1 MTTMATLRRRQ
12 GGEHEES
19 YFVSMTDMMVGL
31 VFVLMVM
38 LVYYALQYKQTTVE
52 LTDTKVRRT
61 ELLKSVQSQ
70 LKTQNVNVVVDIDSG
85 VLRLPEDVLFDK
97 GSDVVKPGGVEVLRK
112 VGLALLAKAPCYT
125 DAQPPPGCPKTQAG
139 LESVF
144 VEGNTDSDQLNQGG
158 RDNWNLSAD
167 RAVNTYRAMMGQT
180 PALLNVKNARL
191 RPHDPQPLFG
201 VSGYGPSRPVAP
213 ETSEANKRLNRR
225 IDIRFNVVTPQ
236 QVH

>member
-1 MTTMATLRRRQ
+1 MSTMATVRRRQ

-38 LVYYALQYKQTTVE
+38 LVYYALQYRQTTNE

-61 ELLKSVQSQ
+61 QLLEHLQTR
-70 LKTQNVNVVVDIDSG
+70 LKTQNVNVVIDTDAG

-97 GSDVVKPGGVEVLRK
+97 GSDAVKPEGVQVLRK
-112 VGLALLAKAPCYT
+112 VGLAMLAEAPCYT
-125 DAQPPPGCPKTQAG
+125 QAHPPPGCPVTQSG

-144 VEGNTDSDQLNQGG
+144 VEGHTDADQMTGA

-167 RAVNTYRAMMGQT
+167 RAVNTYRALMSQT
-180 PALLNVKNARL
+180 PALQSIKNARL
-191 RPHDPQPLFG
+191 RPTDPQPLFG
-201 VSGYGPSRPVAP
+201 VSGYGPTRPVAP

>member
-1 MTTMATLRRRQ
+1 MTTMATVRRRQ

-19 YFVSMTDMMVGL
+19 YFISMTDMMVGL

-38 LVYYALQYKQTTVE
+38 LVYYALQYRQTTNE

-61 ELLKSVQSQ
+61 QLLEHLQSR
-70 LKTQNVNVVVDIDSG
+70 LKTQNVNVVIDIDAG

-97 GSDVVKPGGVEVLRK
+97 GSDTVKPEGVQVLRK
-112 VGLALLAKAPCYT
+112 VGLAMLAEAPCYT
-125 DAQPPPGCPKTQAG
+125 EAQVPAGCPVTQAG

-144 VEGNTDSDQLNQGG
+144 VEGHTDADQLNKGG

-167 RAVNTYRAMMGQT
+167 RAVNTYRALMGQT
-180 PALLNVKNARL
+180 PALESVRNARL
-191 RPHDPQPLFG
+191 RPTDPQPLFG
-201 VSGYGPSRPVAP
+201 VSGYGPTRPVAP

-236 QVH
+236 QVK

>member
-1 MTTMATLRRRQ
+1 MTTMATVRRRQ

-38 LVYYALQYKQTTVE
+38 LVYYALQYRQTTNE

-61 ELLKSVQSQ
+61 QLLEHLQQQ
-70 LKTQNVNVVVDIDSG
+70 LRAEHLNVVIDTDAG

-97 GSDVVKPGGVEVLRK
+97 GSDAVKPEGLDALRK
-112 VGLALLAKAPCYT
+112 VGAAIKADAPCFT
-125 DAQPPPGCPKTQAG
+125 DVHLPPGCPVTQSG

-144 VEGNTDSDQLNQGG
+144 VEGHTDADQMSGA

-167 RAVNTYRAMMGQT
+167 RAVNTYRALMGQT
-180 PALLNVKNARL
+180 PGLARIKNARL
-191 RPHDPQPLFG
+191 RPSDPQPLFG
-201 VSGYGPSRPVAP
+201 VSGYGPTRPVVA

-236 QVH
+236 QAR

>member
-1 MTTMATLRRRQ
+1 MTTMATVRRRQ

-19 YFVSMTDMMVGL
+19 YFISMTDMMVGL

-38 LVYYALQYKQTTVE
+38 LVYYALQYKQTTNE

-61 ELLKSVQSQ
+61 LLLEHLQQQ
-70 LKTQNVNVVVDIDSG
+70 LRAEHLNVVIDTDAG

-97 GSDVVKPGGVEVLRK
+97 GSDTVKPDGLDALRK
-112 VGLALLAKAPCYT
+112 VGAAIKADAPCFT
-125 DAQPPPGCPKTQAG
+125 DVHLPPGCPATQSG

-144 VEGNTDSDQLNQGG
+144 VEGHTDADQLNQGG

-167 RAVNTYRAMMGQT
+167 RAVNTYRAMMAET
-180 PALLNVKNARL
+180 PGLAEIKNARL
-191 RPHDPQPLFG
+191 RPTDPQPLFG
-201 VSGYGPSRPVAP
+201 VSGYGPTRPVVA

-236 QVH
+236 QAR

>member
-1 MTTMATLRRRQ
+1 MTTMATVRRRQ

-38 LVYYALQYKQTTVE
+38 LVYYALQYRQTTVE

-61 ELLKSVQSQ
+61 QLLQSVQSQ

-97 GSDVVKPGGVEVLRK
+97 GSDVVKPEGVQVLRK
-112 VGLALLAKAPCYT
+112 VGLAILAKAPCYT
-125 DAQPPPGCPKTQAG
+125 EAHPPPGCPVTQAG

-144 VEGNTDSDQLNQGG
+144 VEGNTDSDQMSGA

-167 RAVNTYRAMMGQT
+167 RAVNTYRALMGQT

-191 RPHDPQPLFG
+191 RPADPQPLFG